1 MAKSP
6 DAFRTISEVSEWLDT
21 PAHVLRFWESK
32 FPQIKP
38 VKRAGGRRYYRPSD
52 MMLLAGIKRLLHED
66 GLTIKGVKKILREKG
81 VKYVASLSDRE
92 IEGYQ
97 PEGAGKRAQSPKP
110 DKAPAAPDDPAKAPL
125 SAAPEQE
132 SQAQE
137 PAPDAHQ
144 TPAASESASEP
155 IIDRAARQAAVDAA
169 PRPPWPTTP
178 EMSDDERLVALYN
191 HLKSLRDRVAA
202 SIGRE

>member
-81 VKYVASLSDRE
+81 VKHVASLSDRQ

-97 PEGAGKRAQSPKP
+97 PEGASKRVESSKP
-110 DKAPAAPDDPAKAPL
+110 DKAPAAPDDPAEAPL
-125 SAAPEQE
+125 STAPEQE
-132 SQAQE
+132 PHAQE
-137 PAPDAHQ
+137 PTPDADQ
-144 TPAASESASEP
+144 APAASESASEP
-155 IIDRAARQAAVDAA
+155 MIDRAARQAAVDAA

-191 HLKSLRDRVAA
+191 HLKGLRDRVAA